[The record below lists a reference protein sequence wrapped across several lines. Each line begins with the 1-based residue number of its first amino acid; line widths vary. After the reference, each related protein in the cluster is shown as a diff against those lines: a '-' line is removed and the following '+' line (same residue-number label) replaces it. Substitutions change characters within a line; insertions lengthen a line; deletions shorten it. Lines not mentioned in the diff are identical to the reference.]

1 MSQALGSQLRLV
13 RSSLS
18 ARRALQSFSHLMNL
32 GRWCLVA
39 SLLLNGALAAVVV
52 LRSRNTPSPSVESA
66 APAFRPNGPGSA
78 ASASPAATVM
88 NVPQVPW
95 EHFDTTDLKL
105 LAARL
110 RHAGLSR
117 QVVAAIVQLK
127 VRAAFDAKRVALA
140 QSLPQYPY
148 WRDAPGRSRDIE
160 FSAGMKTI
168 AREEAD
174 VLSATLGDDGVDL
187 SPWEDLERSRRYGDV
202 SRQTARQIQRIDEDY
217 QDLLAQARS
226 QLLRTPL
233 PEFRERLALLES
245 ERRKDLAAILS
256 PEQLDAYEMR
266 TSSTTA
272 RIRGSTAA
280 LDLSEDQFTAIY
292 RLQRAFDDQYN
303 PSNTSFVGTRPDV
316 SPEQRAA
323 EAKLSADIKAAIGP
337 ELGARYEQMRS
348 PEYFTTQAVVSRL
361 GLPATNV
368 PQVIAVQQDIEQRA
382 AQLRTVPATTFAD
395 RQRQLAAL
403 AAEANQRLSPLL
415 GGDRGIETYKK
426 NGGYWLQNLT
436 PVVVPTPS
444 PSTPTTPPR

>member
-1 MSQALGSQLRLV
+1 
-13 RSSLS
+13 
-18 ARRALQSFSHLMNL
+18 MNL
-32 GRWCLVA
+32 GRWCLIA

-52 LRSRNTPSPSVESA
+52 LRSRNAPSSSVESP
-66 APAFRPNGPGSA
+66 APALRANGPEPA
-78 ASASPAATVM
+78 ATPSPAATGAHA
-88 NVPQVPW
+88 PKVPW

-110 RHAGLSR
+110 RHAGFSR
-117 QVVAAIVQLK
+117 RVVAAILQQK
-127 VRAAFDAKRVALA
+127 VRATFDAKRVALA
-140 QSLPQYPY
+140 QSLPKYPY
-148 WRDAPGRSRDIE
+148 WRDAPGRARDIE
-160 FSAGMKTI
+160 FSAGMKAI
-168 AREEAD
+168 AREESD
-174 VLSATLGDDGVDL
+174 VLLATLGDDGVEL
-187 SPWEDLERSRRYGDV
+187 SPWEDLERSRKYGDV

-217 QDLLAQARS
+217 QDLLSQARS
-226 QLLRTPL
+226 QLLRAPL

-256 PEQLDAYEMR
+256 PEQLEAYEMR

-292 RLQRAFDDQYN
+292 RLQRAYDDQYN
-303 PSNTSFVGTRPDV
+303 PTNSSFVGTRPDV

-337 ELGARYEQMRS
+337 ELGARYDQMRT
-348 PEYFTTQAVVSRL
+348 PEYFTTQAIVSRL

-368 PQVIAVQQDIEQRA
+368 PQVVAVQQDIEQRA
-382 AQLRTVPATTFAD
+382 AQLRTVPSTTFAD
-395 RQRQLAAL
+395 RQRQLATL
-403 AAEANQRLSPLL
+403 AAEANQRLGPLL

-436 PVVVPTPS
+436 PVVVSTPS
-444 PSTPTTPPR
+444 TSKSATPPR